1 MNNLSINPKLQ
12 HYIETEIFPIYEKNE
27 GGHGLNHIEYVINR
41 SLKFAHQF
49 QDINIDMV
57 YTIAAF
63 HDIGHH
69 IDKDT
74 HEILSAKMFYENE
87 NLKTFFNDAERLTIK
102 EAIEDHRASSSSEPR
117 SNYGKIVSSADRTT
131 DIDTVLKRTHSY
143 SLKHRSS
150 FTLEEM
156 IEEAYSHMCKKYG
169 KNGYAKH
176 YVEDPEYQEFI
187 KSVDE
192 FTKDKNQFVARYKE
206 VNNIN

>member
-1 MNNLSINPKLQ
+1 MNNLSINPELQ
-12 HYIETEIFPIYEKNE
+12 NYIEREIFPIYEKNE
-27 GGHGLNHIEYVINR
+27 GGHGLEHIKYVISR
-41 SLKFAHQF
+41 SLKFAYQF
-49 QDINIDMV
+49 ENINIDMV

-69 IDKDT
+69 IDKDI

-87 NLKTFFNDAERLTIK
+87 DLKTFFTDNERLIIK
-102 EAIEDHRASSSSEPR
+102 EAIEDHRASNDSKPR

-150 FTLEEM
+150 YTLDEM
-156 IEEAYSHMCKKYG
+156 IEEAYTHMCKKYG

-176 YVEDPEYQEFI
+176 YVEDEEYTNFLNA
-187 KSVDE
+187 VDE
-192 FTKDKNQFVARYKE
+192 FTKDKNQFVERYKE